1 MAKLPEAAAAPD
13 IAAQITAR
21 EAACNAAYA
30 ANDLKTYFGCYAED
44 MTGLFPDGRTTLAEY
59 RDSWTKMIKAGGH
72 VDQFDYADL
81 KIQVAPGGAA
91 ASSSA
96 PSAAATRVDGDREDA
111 LARLRAEL
119 PAAAGPALGL
129 LAATYGGA
137 GEARRGGAGC
147 AGGRLCVG

>member
-1 MAKLPEAAAAPD
+1 MAGTAVCMMLADAAPAAAAPD
-13 IAAQITAR
+13 IAAQIAAR

-91 ASSSA
+91 AVASYHAQVKVTQPNGKLSDHGLFYETDVWFRGKGGWKIAETHYSK
-96 PSAAATRVDGDREDA
+96 GD
-111 LARLRAEL
+111 
-119 PAAAGPALGL
+119 PAK
-129 LAATYGGA
+129 
-137 GEARRGGAGC
+137 
-147 AGGRLCVG
+147 